1 MDHGGRHLY
10 HVSVDPLREVRKT
23 LHITIL
29 SLEYKFTCMVNAS
42 NCLFGSEVPSYH
54 SMFMGFQVKP
64 VRYVVLQALKYWT
77 ILRTLPDTPNPS
89 ETGSSLKGAL
99 SYVVEYRGVH
109 VRPSVGDLREEKY
122 CSEGKDCYHGMITCL
137 I

>member
-1 MDHGGRHLY
+1 MA
-10 HVSVDPLREVRKT
+10 PPPKAPREGSALEATTEVAIANIALSATSSFFGCTRAY
-23 LHITIL
+23 LQ
-29 SLEYKFTCMVNAS
+29 SLESCRFDK
-42 NCLFGSEVPSYH
+42 
-54 SMFMGFQVKP
+54 VKA
-64 VRYVVLQALKYWT
+64 VRYVVLQALKYWI
-77 ILRTLPDTPNPS
+77 ILPAPPDTPNPS